1 MILITSY
8 YIPNH
13 IERKKEIDIC
23 LMNNFNNKYISNIFL
38 LNNKIY
44 DIDFIN
50 DKYEKIKQIIINND
64 EDYKLLFSDA
74 IDYINKNFKDR
85 ICILS
90 NSDIYFDNTLSK
102 INNKNINN
110 RLFALLR
117 YDEDIYHKKNLFS
130 LYNLPRKDAQDCW
143 IFRSPLKIDINKLHF
158 SFGTLGCDNIFA
170 KLIYDTGLFIIN
182 PCYDIISTHVH
193 HTNFRTYVETNR
205 LHGTYC
211 LLEACK
217 IDELPKPEFIE
228 Y

>member
-8 YIPNH
+8 YKPNNS
-13 IERKKEIDIC
+13 ERKKEIDKC
-23 LMNNFNNKYISNIFL
+23 LINNFNNKYISNIVL

-44 DIDFIN
+44 DIHFIN
-50 DKYEKIKQIIINND
+50 DKYNKIKQEVINDN

-90 NSDIYFDNTLSK
+90 NSDIYFDNSLCK

-117 YDEDIYHKKNLFS
+117 YDEDEFNKKNLFK
-130 LYNLPRKDAQDCW
+130 LYDNPRRDAQDCW
-143 IFRSPLKIDINKLHF
+143 IFRSPLKIDINKLNF

-170 KLIYDTGLFIIN
+170 KLIYDSGLFIIN
-182 PCYDIISTHVH
+182 PCYDIITTHVH
-193 HTNFRTYVETNR
+193 NTNFRTYTENDR
-205 LHGTYC
+205 LHGIYC
-211 LLEACK
+211 LLEPCK
-217 IDELPKPEFIE
+217 INDLPKPEFIQF
-228 Y
+228 